1 MPRDR
6 NHPEACVA
14 GPAAPRGCEVG
25 GPTAVGNRSR
35 VRPVYPHGT
44 GSPAV
49 MLITLGCLLVTMLQ
63 GCSGLD
69 QRVAQLTGPRQPGAE
84 LTLASLVGPHRLSTE
99 FDHAVYSYETA
110 SKVTIVLTSGPVE
123 QPDEVAIIR
132 MMWRPAAGRTPMTR
146 GATNATVHYIV
157 FAGEDEA
164 GVYHGAGFLF
174 PLANAGDR
182 LFRASLR
189 QMRLGL
195 HDASEHFADP
205 LGRSDLT
212 GDIVAKLDESAVR
225 RQLRKVS
232 QHLEPRLGYP
242 RLVQAAPAA
251 IAREASAPDVAATV
265 GRAPSSR

>member
-6 NHPEACVA
+6 PPPEACGTA
-14 GPAAPRGCEVG
+14 PAAPGGCEVG
-25 GPTAVGNRSR
+25 GPTATGIKHRLEP
-35 VRPVYPHGT
+35 VRPRDT
-44 GSPAV
+44 GLRAAV
-49 MLITLGCLLVTMLQ
+49 LIILGCLLVATPQ

-84 LTLASLVGPHRLSTE
+84 LTLNSLVGPHRLSTE

-110 SKVTIVLTSGPVE
+110 SKVTIVLTSGPLE
-123 QPDEVAIIR
+123 QPEEVAVIR

-157 FAGEDEA
+157 FAGEEEA

-174 PLANAGDR
+174 PLADAGDR

-189 QMRLGL
+189 QMRVGL

-212 GDIVAKLDESAVR
+212 GDIVAELDEAAVH
-225 RQLRKVS
+225 RQLRRVS

-251 IAREASAPDVAATV
+251 ISRQVPTRVIAATV
-265 GRAPSSR
+265 GRTLSSR